1 MYSCT
6 VLTGTLA
13 LTARILGTTFNSATA
28 SRSLSAS
35 YDILEYSDWLIAVE
49 IEPTNKV

>member
-6 VLTGTLA
+6 DLTGTLA
-13 LTARILGTTFNSATA
+13 LTARMLGTTFNNATA

-49 IEPTNKV
+49 IDPTNRV